1 MMARLLGYLSV
12 LLVAA
17 PVLVFAWAYGGTR
30 TPVLV
35 RTMPAAVAACA
46 CACLLLPQRHPG
58 EDWGTSVRRVLS
70 ALVRDPLLW
79 VALALFAYLLVPLFN
94 VSLCPVC
101 DWQAIDAGA
110 DPFPRFRWLPFC
122 AHAREHASV
131 LWWFGPSLLVALGVR
146 HDLGRAGKRA
156 FLELLVWNAALLA
169 LLGFVQSVT
178 GAQFPYWETPARP
191 TYFFS
196 VFGYPNMG
204 GAFFGLAYSLSLG
217 LWLER
222 LGAVEGAS
230 VQVSPA
236 QGHPFLAAHYPVV
249 AVGLNLCAVL
259 ATLSR
264 GAILLAVVVS
274 VVFFIYV
281 VMRAFSGNDSGRG
294 RRFRSAVTVF
304 ALMMGL
310 FAAVYVYAPPT
321 VGHELRTL
329 NTFAV
334 ADRVTGKGEQHT
346 RVATT
351 IMRDF
356 PFFGVGGWGYRH
368 FAPVYR
374 PESAN
379 PGPGATGGANVHNDY
394 LQFLVEHGLFGF
406 ALMVACVWLL
416 VLPTG
421 RLWRQLTIQAI
432 AAGRS
437 GMGASTQVVFTVH
450 PPVLWG
456 FLGVFCVLVHAFGD
470 CPLRSPA
477 VLSCIL
483 AILPATFGFMPHV
496 ELEVGGKPK
505 KSKHHAH

>member
-1 MMARLLGYLSV
+1 MSRVLGYVSV

-17 PVLVFAWAYGGTR
+17 PALVFAWAYGGTR
-30 TPVLV
+30 APVLV
-35 RTMPAAVAACA
+35 RAMPAAVAACA
-46 CACLLLPQRHPG
+46 LACLLLPQRHPG
-58 EDWGTSVRRVLS
+58 EGWGASVRRVLS
-70 ALVRDPLLW
+70 DQARDPFLW
-79 VALALFAYLLVPLFN
+79 VACALLVYLALPLFN

-101 DWQAIDAGA
+101 DWQAIDAGT
-110 DPFPRFRWLPFC
+110 DPRPPFRWLPFC
-122 AHAREHASV
+122 AHAGEHASV

-146 HDLGRAGKRA
+146 HALARAGKRA
-156 FLELLVWNAALLA
+156 FLELLVWNAAVLA
-169 LLGFVQSVT
+169 LLGFVQAVT

-191 TYFFS
+191 THFFS

-217 LWLER
+217 LWLQR
-222 LGAVEGAS
+222 LGEVEGEAAKSLSGGAS
-230 VQVSPA
+230 
-236 QGHPFLAAHYPVV
+236 HPFISAHYPLL

-264 GAILLAVVVS
+264 GAIMLAAVVTS
-274 VVFFIYV
+274 VFCIYV
-281 VMRAFSGNDSGRG
+281 VMRAFSGNDWGRG
-294 RRFRSAVTVF
+294 RRFRSGVTVF
-304 ALMMGL
+304 LLLMGL

-321 VGHELRTL
+321 VGRELRTL
-329 NTFAV
+329 TSFAV
-334 ADRVTGKGEQHT
+334 ADRVTGKGEHHT
-346 RVATT
+346 RVATA

-368 FAPVYR
+368 FAPVYM
-374 PESAN
+374 PE
-379 PGPGATGGANVHNDY
+379 GGRPGAGAANVHNDY

-421 RLWRQLTIQAI
+421 RLWRHLTVQAI

-437 GMGASTQVVFTVH
+437 GMGASTQIVFTVH

-456 FLGVFCVLVHAFGD
+456 FLGVSCVLVHAFGD

-483 AILPATFGFMPHV
+483 AILPATFGYMPHV
-496 ELEVGGKPK
+496 ELEADLKP